1 MCRGVETIHVVRKSQ
16 STFRVQLEPCGGAYR
31 PCAAPR
37 LPLLH
42 ARFRNLAK
50 YPNRARAREAREGER
65 IDEHDIVAR
74 DDPKLGE
81 FVKSCLAKLS
91 QGPDDLPNDVY

>member
-50 YPNRARAREAREGER
+50 YPNRARAREAREGE
-65 IDEHDIVAR
+65 
-74 DDPKLGE
+74 G
-81 FVKSCLAKLS
+81 STSTTLS
-91 QGPDDLPNDVY
+91 LVMIPSSVNS